1 MMKTMNN
8 HDKYKMAFSV
18 LQMPGNSNFEPEKTR
33 IPRYS
38 AVRRTA
44 AACLCTLVVLSL
56 GVLTYAYGEQIVRE
70 VLGWGGNM
78 KMTESINA
86 ENGETEKLVT
96 VMTDSLTNPVEI
108 KNGKIYFVVNDEHI
122 DITDSVSE
130 SDPYV
135 YNYKDQDGYT
145 HYWIIGLNGPEPE
158 YYGYGEYIKDS
169 DGSWVTGYTAR
180 INLDPDKELPGWLT
194 QGKLIIG
201 GDCPW

>member
-1 MMKTMNN
+1 MKTMNN
-8 HDKYKMAFSV
+8 HDRYKTAFSV
-18 LQMPGNSNFEPEKTR
+18 LQMPESTNFEPEKNTL
-33 IPRYS
+33 PRYS
-38 AVRRTA
+38 AIRKTA
-44 AACLCTLVVLSL
+44 TACFCALVVLGL

-70 VLGWGGNM
+70 IRGWGGNM

-86 ENGETEKLVT
+86 ENGETEKIVT
-96 VMTDSLTNPVEI
+96 VMTDSLTDPVEI
-108 KNGKIYFVVNDEHI
+108 EDGKIYFVVNDEHI

-169 DGSWVTGYTAR
+169 DGSWVAGYTAR